1 MTLYYTDPID
11 NAGGDL
17 PVLTEDGNILLTGGK
32 NGNVSNG
39 KVSNNFR
46 PFSTVLLLRLDSNT
60 TTESASFSWL
70 WLILPVLLLALLM
83 GYFVLLHS
91 KKKGSTDSQEDTSH
105 TEERS
110 QSAASELLMQ
120 RICLLMEEQKPFLN
134 CELKVSDVATLLA
147 TNSRYISESI
157 KATRGITFAHF
168 INTYRVTYAQ
178 QLLRQ
183 QPDIKMTEVYI
194 KSGFANE
201 TSFFRTFK
209 AHTGMTPK
217 EWLQTLP
224 ES

>member
-1 MTLYYTDPID
+1 
-11 NAGGDL
+11 
-17 PVLTEDGNILLTGGK
+17 
-32 NGNVSNG
+32 
-39 KVSNNFR
+39 
-46 PFSTVLLLRLDSNT
+46 
-60 TTESASFSWL
+60 
-70 WLILPVLLLALLM
+70 
-83 GYFVLLHS
+83 
-91 KKKGSTDSQEDTSH
+91 
-105 TEERS
+105 
-110 QSAASELLMQ
+110 MQ

-157 KATRGITFAHF
+157 KATRGITFVHF

-183 QPDIKMTEVYI
+183 QPDIKTTEVYI

>member
-1 MTLYYTDPID
+1 MSGKFVSIVVLCLVFGFML
-11 NAGGDL
+11 AGCSASGAEKK
-17 PVLTEDGNILLTGGK
+17 VTEDLESMRYVELDKNTEEEINSLLSDQGREYFELFLSKAGE
-32 NGNVSNG
+32 
-39 KVSNNFR
+39 FEYEI
-46 PFSTVLLLRLDSNT
+46 LDS
-60 TTESASFSWL
+60 
-70 WLILPVLLLALLM
+70 
-83 GYFVLLHS
+83 
-91 KKKGSTDSQEDTSH
+91 KEDTSH
-105 TEERS
+105 PEDKS
-110 QSAASELLMQ
+110 LSAANELLMQ

-134 CELKVSDVATLLA
+134 CELKVSDVATMLA

-157 KATRGITFAHF
+157 KATRGTTFVHF

-183 QPDIKMTEVYI
+183 QHDIKMTEVYI

-224 ES
+224 DY